1 GPLAFYGHSLGAL
14 IALDLARATSERTVQ
29 LFCAARPWP
38 GAPASDRSFLL
49 DSEPANFEKRMEKAY
64 GAAPPSFANPEIRDY
79 ALPILMAD
87 LQLMNSYAYGGP
99 AALACPLTVFAGADD
114 PVTQRSDPM
123 LWGRET
129 TGPIDVVTF
138 DAGHYFLESH
148 RDRLGAAISER
159 LDAASPPL

>member
-1 GPLAFYGHSLGAL
+1 
-14 IALDLARATSERTVQ
+14 
-29 LFCAARPWP
+29 
-38 GAPASDRSFLL
+38 
-49 DSEPANFEKRMEKAY
+49 MEKAY

-87 LQLMNSYAYGGP
+87 LQLMNSYAHGAP

-114 PVTQRSDPM
+114 PVTQRSDLT

-129 TGPIDVVTF
+129 TGPTDVVTLE
-138 DAGHYFLESH
+138 AGHYFLESH
-148 RDRLGAAISER
+148 RDRLGSAISER